1 MTSRSVNLDAL
12 RQRAMR
18 ALEQSQADLAD
29 PALTSELDLARLIE
43 ELRIYQTELEIQNQ
57 ELSAAQETIVG
68 ALARYRTLFEDLP
81 LPSVVVDDNGFI
93 SEANS
98 RGVELLG
105 LSRSSALQRMSVL
118 QFLDLPN
125 RSRLYPLLRHKR
137 YGDPVCVG
145 MLPLRLHHSGEIVC
159 DIHVISLPEDS
170 ALGGKTLLVLVDQTT
185 TLALRERELNEERYE
200 LANLASFY
208 VIWDWNLITGQVWW
222 NKSFE
227 STFGFDAGELH
238 ASAEAR
244 TLRIH
249 PDDRARVESG
259 LQSAL
264 DSREETWSEEY
275 RFRRKDGS
283 YADVEDRCVILRDGR
298 GKAIRIV
305 GGIRDITERKR
316 SEQSLR
322 FSQFVLERVTDA
334 VYWIRSD
341 GSFLY
346 VNESA
351 SRMLGYPRDTLL
363 HMVVADLNPA
373 VHGAAWEAHWAA
385 LKEQGAILLETTHRT
400 RDGRLLPV
408 EVSANF
414 ISYEGLDYNCAIVR
428 DISSRKAA
436 EHQLVVAANRYAKML
451 STTSDAF
458 WLVDWATGRLL
469 DVNDTAVRMSGY
481 SRGELLTMRISDL
494 DARFSGPEIAAVSEQ
509 VVSQGWQLFET
520 QHRTRDGRIIDV
532 EVSTSHDA
540 ETGTMVAF
548 LRDISERK
556 RTEREIR
563 ELNAHLEQRVAERT
577 VELASARD
585 AAESAN
591 RAKSAFLANMSHE
604 IRTPMNA
611 ILGLGHLLRQD
622 PLTATQADR
631 LAKIEAAANHLM
643 GLLKDILELSKIE
656 AERLVLEQT
665 RFSLA
670 VLLDEVHGIIAH
682 EAANKGLAV
691 IVERSDAPAW
701 LTGDPTRLRQALL
714 NYTSNAV
721 KFTEQGEIR
730 IRARLFEEHDDTV
743 VVRFEVEDSGPGL
756 APADCERLFDAFVQ
770 ADVSTTRRHGGTG
783 LGLTITRRLARL
795 MGGEAGVDTQLGRG
809 STFWF
814 TASLRK
820 GQAPEFRWEDAD
832 HREPGDILRQQHR
845 DARILLVEDNLI
857 NREVALELLLSAG
870 LRVDTAEDGNAAVTR
885 CRAATYALVLMDLQM
900 PVMDGFEATRAI
912 RALPTGSSVP
922 ILAMTANAFENER
935 SLCAAA
941 GMNDF
946 IAKPFKQNDLYK
958 LLLRWLP
965 ATRPASH

>member
-1 MTSRSVNLDAL
+1 MTDRSVNLDAL

-18 ALEQSQADLAD
+18 ALEQSQAKLAT
-29 PALTSELDLARLIE
+29 ALLPSELDLYRLVE

-57 ELSAAQETIVG
+57 ELTSAQETIVN

-93 SEANS
+93 TEANG
-98 RGVELLG
+98 RGVALLG

-118 QFLDLPN
+118 QFLDLSD

-137 YGDPVCVG
+137 YGDPVCVP
-145 MLPLRLHHSGEIVC
+145 MLPLRLSRGREIVC

-170 ALGGKTLLVLVDQTT
+170 ALEGKTLLVLLDQTT
-185 TLALRERELNEERYE
+185 CLELRERELNEERYE

-208 VIWDWNLITGQVWW
+208 VIWDWNLITGKVWW

-227 STFGFDAGELH
+227 STFGFDEGELQ
-238 ASAEAR
+238 ASVEAR
-244 TLRIH
+244 ELRIH
-249 PDDRARVESG
+249 PDDRKRVESS
-259 LQSAL
+259 LHAAL
-264 DSREETWSEEY
+264 DSPQQAWCDEY
-275 RFRRKDGS
+275 HFRRKDGS
-283 YADVEDRCVILRDGR
+283 YADVEDRCVIIRDGR
-298 GKAIRIV
+298 GKATRLV
-305 GGIRDITERKR
+305 GGIRDVTERKR
-316 SEQSLR
+316 AEQSLR
-322 FSQFVLERVTDA
+322 LSQFVLERVNDA

-351 SRMLGYPRDTLL
+351 SRMLGYPRERLQQ
-363 HMVVADLNPA
+363 MSVADLNPA
-373 VHGAAWEAHWAA
+373 VQGPAWEAHWAA

-400 RDGRLLPV
+400 RDGRLLAV

-414 ISYEGLDYNCAIVR
+414 MTYEGQDYNCAIVR
-428 DISSRKAA
+428 DISNRKAA
-436 EHQLVVAANRYAKML
+436 EHQLILAANRYSKML

-458 WLVDWATGRLL
+458 WLVDKATGRLL

-481 SRGELLTMRISDL
+481 SRSELLTMRISDL
-494 DARFSGPEIAAVSEQ
+494 DARLSGPEIAAVSEQ
-509 VVSQGWQLFET
+509 IADRGWQLFET

-540 ETGTMVAF
+540 ETETLVVF
-548 LRDISERK
+548 LRNISERK
-556 RTEREIR
+556 QTERDVR

-631 LAKIEAAANHLM
+631 LTKIEAAANHLM

-656 AERLVLEQT
+656 ADRLVLEQT

-670 VLLDEVHGIIAH
+670 VLLDEVHGIISH
-682 EAANKGLAV
+682 EAAKKGLVV
-691 IVERSDAPAW
+691 IVERSDAPPW
-701 LTGDPTRLRQALL
+701 LMGDPTRLRQALI
-714 NYTSNAV
+714 NYSTNAV

-756 APADCERLFDAFVQ
+756 AAADCERLFDAFVQ

-795 MGGEAGVDTQLGRG
+795 MGGEAGVETQVGQG

-814 TASLRK
+814 TAVLRK
-820 GQAPEFRWEDAD
+820 SQAPEFRWEALDSM
-832 HREPGDILRQQHR
+832 EPGDVLRQQHHA
-845 DARILLVEDNLI
+845 ARILLVEDNLI

-870 LRVDTAEDGNAAVTR
+870 LQVDTAEDGSAAVTR
-885 CRAATYALVLMDLQM
+885 CRASAYALVLMDLQM

-912 RALPTGSSVP
+912 RGLPTGSQIP

-946 IAKPFKQNDLYK
+946 IAKPFKQNDLYR

-965 ATRPASH
+965 ARRPATH